1 MVRSPSL
8 PHSAAHTKANVPN
21 QPPKRKT
28 PASSRPATSTPKP
41 RQSKLAKEHN
51 ITAEEENEIR
61 EAFSLFS
68 EQLQGEKEGVIPT
81 SDVRRCLIALGIPPS
96 SQAELSEFLSIL
108 DPEEEGFVTYPNFV
122 AIAALK
128 MHARE
133 DDEDGKRGEVDD
145 AFGLFV
151 GGSEGRE
158 ERITLGHLK
167 RVAALLKE
175 EVDEAVLKDMILE
188 ANGGAGVGKGV
199 GREEFEGVMRRA
211 GVWR

>member
-1 MVRSPSL
+1 M
-8 PHSAAHTKANVPN
+8 
-21 QPPKRKT
+21 PPKRRA
-28 PASSRPATSTPKP
+28 PASSKPTDSTPKP
-41 RQSKLAKEHN
+41 RLSKLAKEHN
-51 ITAEEENEIR
+51 ITAAEENEIR

-68 EQLQGEKEGVIPT
+68 EPLKGEKEGVIPT
-81 SDVRRCLIALGIPPS
+81 SDVRRCLIALGIPPA

-108 DPEEEGFVTYPNFV
+108 DPEDEGFVTYPNFV

-128 MHARE
+128 LHARE
-133 DDEDGKRGEVDD
+133 DDEEGKRGEVDD

-151 GGSEGRE
+151 SANGQGRE

-199 GREEFEGVMRRA
+199 GKEEFEGVMRRA

>member
-1 MVRSPSL
+1 M
-8 PHSAAHTKANVPN
+8 
-21 QPPKRKT
+21 
-28 PASSRPATSTPKP
+28 
-41 RQSKLAKEHN
+41 
-51 ITAEEENEIR
+51 
-61 EAFSLFS
+61 
-68 EQLQGEKEGVIPT
+68 IPT

-108 DPEEEGFVTYPNFV
+108 DPEDEGFVTYPNFV

-133 DDEDGKRGEVDD
+133 DDEEGKKGEVDD

-151 GGSEGRE
+151 GGNGEGRE

-188 ANGGAGVGKGV
+188 ANGGAGIGKGV